1 MHQYRLCPRRAAPRL
16 VVEYQAETCI
26 GLDCVRGP
34 GFSGLANAIER
45 ADSDLCVRSQIA
57 NGDVGG
63 FEFVRLQNP
72 FVLLAGEARS
82 GGREATECPRVA
94 VKPM

>member
-26 GLDCVRGP
+26 GLDRVRGP

-45 ADSDLCVRSQIA
+45 TDSDLCVRSQIA

-63 FEFVRLQNP
+63 FEFVRLQNA

-94 VKPM
+94 GEPM